1 VKRAWAQIIS
11 IWTLVAVMTLVV
23 TIGSEPDQ
31 ALAWY
36 GAILAGS
43 IASVCLIHL
52 VKASATG
59 IVTELIYVAG
69 GEHRRPA
76 GVPVPKG
83 AHPIYEPLADLLDDT
98 PPLTVSAVKGQHL
111 IADAL
116 THDLGQIAALAVI
129 QR

>member
-1 VKRAWAQIIS
+1 MKRAWAQIIS

-23 TIGSEPDQ
+23 TIGAAPDQ

-43 IASVCLIHL
+43 IASVCFIHL

-69 GEHRRPA
+69 GSYLMLA
-76 GVPVPKG
+76 TASLYLLPK
-83 AHPIYEPLADLLDDT
+83 
-98 PPLTVSAVKGQHL
+98 LT
-111 IADAL
+111 
-116 THDLGQIAALAVI
+116 
-129 QR
+129 

>member
-1 VKRAWAQIIS
+1 MKRAWAQIIS

-43 IASVCLIHL
+43 IASVCFIHL

-69 GEHRRPA
+69 GSYLMLA
-76 GVPVPKG
+76 TASLYLLPK
-83 AHPIYEPLADLLDDT
+83 
-98 PPLTVSAVKGQHL
+98 LT
-111 IADAL
+111 
-116 THDLGQIAALAVI
+116 
-129 QR
+129 